1 MNFFDLIVAQA
12 DTTARVETQR
22 NNAARL
28 AWSTHKI
35 HSSGCGTIRQAEPI
49 HFDVVFLEEPVFT
62 QGASVISHPADVLD
76 PVGSAGVWQW
86 HRNPKGHYVGAYIYL
101 SVVPSE
107 VDFVVEGVQ
116 MTHHLL
122 FMGMGY
128 KDLGQAVT
136 TEAQLLA
143 PRTVGFGV

>member
-12 DTTARVETQR
+12 DATARIETQK
-22 NNAARL
+22 NNASRL
-28 AWSTHKI
+28 AWSAHKVQ
-35 HSSGCGTIRQAEPI
+35 SSGFGTVRQAVPI
-49 HFDVVFLEEPVFT
+49 DFDLTFLEEPVFT
-62 QGASVISHPADVLD
+62 QGASIVVSPSGALD

-107 VDFVVEGVQ
+107 IDSVVKGVQ

-136 TEAQLLA
+136 TDAQLLA